1 MKNEKIKNLVEN
13 TNIVPSTFR
22 RKSWIEI
29 IHDTHETY
37 NKNSKLQ
44 CWTQAYVVAV
54 MLLYLLKLQ

>member
-13 TNIVPSTFR
+13 TNIVPSTSR

-44 CWTQAYVVAV
+44 C
-54 MLLYLLKLQ
+54 